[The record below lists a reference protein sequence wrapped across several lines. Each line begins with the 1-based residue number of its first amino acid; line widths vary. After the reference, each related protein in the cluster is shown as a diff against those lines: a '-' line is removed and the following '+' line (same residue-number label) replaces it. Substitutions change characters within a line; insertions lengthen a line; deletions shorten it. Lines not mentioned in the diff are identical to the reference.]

1 MNEIL
6 ISFETAVLAKEKGLH
21 QNSFDYNI
29 DTYYNRIGNQ
39 ILTEGDIPEKATCC
53 ISQSLLQKWLR
64 DIHNIH
70 ISIDLSSDEELKTLI
85 PFSYEAIIYYNS
97 EIIVVRHFFDTYE
110 EALEEA
116 LKQSLKLIK

>member
-1 MNEIL
+1 MVEYL
-6 ISFETAVLAKEKGLH
+6 ISFETARLAKEKGFNLECRK
-21 QNSFDYNI
+21 
-29 DTYYNRIGNQ
+29 YNRIGNLYLPHAY
-39 ILTEGDIPEKATCC
+39 IDKKDLSFTFPAPT
-53 ISQSLLQKWLR
+53 QSLLQKWLR

-85 PFSYEAIIYYNS
+85 PFSYEAMIYYNS
-97 EIIVVRHFFDTYE
+97 EIVVVRHFFDTYE